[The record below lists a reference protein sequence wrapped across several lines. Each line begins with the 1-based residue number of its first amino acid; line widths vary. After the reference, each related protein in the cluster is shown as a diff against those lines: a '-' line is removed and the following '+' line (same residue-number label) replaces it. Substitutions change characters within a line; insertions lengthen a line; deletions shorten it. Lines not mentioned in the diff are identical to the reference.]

1 VRYVVNLGENRIR
14 SWVLVGKPE
23 GKMPF
28 GGPRNRQEDNTKNDS
43 KQREWEWKAF
53 I

>member
-1 VRYVVNLGENRIR
+1 MKR
-14 SWVLVGKPE
+14 SRVLVGKPE
-23 GKMPF
+23 RKRPF
-28 GGPRNRQEDNTKNDS
+28 ERPRYRQEDNIKRDS

>member
-1 VRYVVNLGENRIR
+1 MIR
-14 SWVLVGKPE
+14 SRVLVWKPE
-23 GKMPF
+23 RKIPF
-28 GGPRNRQEDNTKNDS
+28 GGPRNRQEDNIKKDS